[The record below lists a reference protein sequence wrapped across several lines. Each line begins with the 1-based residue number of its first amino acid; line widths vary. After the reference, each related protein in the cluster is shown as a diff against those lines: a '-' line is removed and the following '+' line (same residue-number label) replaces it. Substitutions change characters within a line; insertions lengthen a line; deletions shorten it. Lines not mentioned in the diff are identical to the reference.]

1 MRIALTLAAAL
12 AALPALA
19 SAAEGAPAQSGQPS
33 QGMPPGH
40 PPMATPPKPM
50 TPAEVDKAL
59 YGVGLAV
66 SKSLEVFDLTPAEM
80 ETVLRGI
87 RDSAAGKPKAQL
99 DAKLQQQI
107 NDLART
113 RAPKAAEKAA
123 AKEKE
128 AGAAYLAK
136 VSKEKGARKTPAGAI
151 VIVQTEG
158 TGPTPTASDKVKVNY
173 KGTLTSGRVFDASE
187 QHGGP
192 AEFPLGSV
200 IKCWTDAFP
209 TLKVGTKAKIVC
221 PSDIAY
227 GPNGAPPLIPGNAV
241 LTFEV
246 ELLQIVK

>member
-1 MRIALTLAAAL
+1 MRTALVLAAAL

-19 SAAEGAPAQSGQPS
+19 RAAEGGAPSQPGQSGAT
-33 QGMPPGH
+33 PPGH
-40 PPMATPPKPM
+40 PAATQPKPM
-50 TPAEVDKAL
+50 TPAEVEKTL

-66 SKSLEVFDLTPAEM
+66 SKSLEVFDLTPAEL
-80 ETVLRGI
+80 ETVLRGM
-87 RDSAAGKPKAQL
+87 RDAASGKPKADL
-99 DAKLQQQI
+99 DPKLQQQI

-136 VSKEKGARKTPAGAI
+136 MSKEKGARKTPAGAI
-151 VIVQTEG
+151 VIVEKEG
-158 TGPTPTASDKVKVNY
+158 TGPMPTASDKVKVNY

-192 AEFPLGSV
+192 AEFPLGNV
-200 IKCWTDAFP
+200 IKCWTDAFQ

-221 PSDIAY
+221 PADIAY
-227 GPNGAPPLIPGNAV
+227 GASGAPPLIPGNAV

-246 ELLQIVK
+246 ELLEIVK